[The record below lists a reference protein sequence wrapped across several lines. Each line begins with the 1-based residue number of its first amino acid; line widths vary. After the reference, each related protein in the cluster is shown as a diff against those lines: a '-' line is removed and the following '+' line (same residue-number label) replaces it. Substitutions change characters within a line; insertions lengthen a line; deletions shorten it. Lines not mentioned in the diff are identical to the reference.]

1 MIETKTQT
9 ATKSEG
15 LRVVTDVVC
24 PFCGTLCDDVKVVL
38 DGNRIVDTMNACII
52 GNEKFKSAQ
61 AGHRVMQPLER
72 EEGTTQFTP
81 VSYDYAVE
89 KAARILANAKRPLF
103 YGWSSTS
110 CEAQEVGNELAE
122 VCRGVTD
129 NTATVCHGPSIMAIQ
144 TVGARSARWGRLRT
158 VLTWLFIGVVIR
170 FTRIPGI

>member
-1 MIETKTQT
+1 MIETRTQT

-72 EEGTTQFTP
+72 EEGTTNFTP

-89 KAARILANAKRPLF
+89 KAARILADAKRPLF

-110 CEAQEVGNELAE
+110 CEAQEVGNELGG
-122 VCRGVTD
+122 GV
-129 NTATVCHGPSIMAIQ
+129 Q
-144 TVGARSARWGRLRT
+144 GRD
-158 VLTWLFIGVVIR
+158 G
-170 FTRIPGI
+170 